1 MSTAD
6 PELDRLRF
14 PIGRA
19 VIAASIGPSERVA
32 LIARIAAA
40 PRALRDAV
48 AGLDDAALDTPYR
61 PGGWTVRQVVHH
73 VPDSHMNAYVRFKL
87 AVTEAEPTVKTYEEA
102 DWARQADYAGPVGVS
117 LDLLDALHARWT
129 GWLSQLPEDAWGR
142 AFLHPEG
149 GRTTLDR
156 ALHLY
161 AWHGEHHVAHVRH
174 ARILSR
180 GRAPGRSLDD
190 GAPPV

>member
-1 MSTAD
+1 MSAEA
-6 PELDRLRF
+6 ELDRLRF

-19 VIAASIGPSERVA
+19 VIAPHIGLPERAA
-32 LIARIAAA
+32 LIARIAAV

-48 AGLDDAALDTPYR
+48 AGLDDAGLETPYR

-73 VPDSHMNAYVRFKL
+73 VPDSHVNAYLRFKL
-87 AVTEAEPTVKTYEEA
+87 AVTETDPVVKTYEEA
-102 DWARQADYAGPVGVS
+102 DWARQPDYAGPVGVS

-129 GWLSQLPEDAWGR
+129 GWMSRLAEDVWSR

-149 GRTTLDR
+149 GRTTLDK
-156 ALHLY
+156 ALQLY

-174 ARILSR
+174 ARIL
-180 GRAPGRSLDD
+180 ADHP
-190 GAPPV
+190 